1 MISYPT
7 PKAPPGARAPFDPV
21 QPDSVIAQDPAHV

>member
-7 PKAPPGARAPFDPV
+7 PKAPPGARAPLDCAPSG
-21 QPDSVIAQDPAHV
+21 SVIDRDSTHV